1 MVWFTVTQVKTT
13 LVEHIPTIN
22 EDPTAPP
29 SFLDEGQKAL
39 HVWLMDLP
47 IKSLTD

>member
-1 MVWFTVTQVKTT
+1 MVYCNTSKDN
-13 LVEHIPTIN
+13 LGHIPTIN